1 MAAGDFAAI
10 NDTRNI
16 AVVKH
21 VRRADTFFSRLR
33 GLTFRRHLGVDEGL
47 LLVGRSES
55 RAEAAIHMF
64 FVFFSIGV
72 VWLDRENRVVDQVVA
87 RPFRP
92 YYAPSGPA
100 IGILECHPDC
110 LGQVA
115 VGDRLRFVPHEGEHA
130 T

>member
-1 MAAGDFAAI
+1 MATENLAAI
-10 NDTRNI
+10 NDTRNTTL
-16 AVVKH
+16 VKH
-21 VRRADTFFSRLR
+21 VQRADTFFSRLR
-33 GLTFRRHLGVDEGL
+33 GLMFRRHLGADEGL
-47 LLVGRSES
+47 FLVGRNES
-55 RAEAAIHMF
+55 RAEATIHMF

-72 VWLDRENRVVDQVVA
+72 VWLDRENRVVDLVVA

-115 VGDRLRFVPHEGEHA
+115 VGDKLRFVPHEGGHA